1 LSQIEQGT
9 VVTYRTGQAL
19 LAEFEASGAEQS
31 FEEIVRLYAGMVYS
45 VCQQVTKNAHDAEDA
60 AQATFLAL
68 LRATIRD
75 GAAVASWLHSVA
87 VRVSLSA
94 RREAGRRRVRE
105 RAAAVP
111 EATRPREPD
120 DWDDTMVA
128 VHREVALLPDALLD
142 PATYFF
148 PAGLVLGFNEKV
160 DWLEAYRTFVESS
173 ADPYAD
179 ARLAWT
185 LLRNTE
191 ALDFQWESEQTAAV
205 QTLQAVLLAPKDE
218 GFATRLLHGSV
229 IAPGTGRSLPFSYRL
244 QPDAAPIVYVLPGLG
259 SHRLGSSAVAL
270 AELAWER
277 GFSVVVISNA
287 LNFEFMSCASSVPVP
302 GHAPI
307 DARDVY
313 DVLDAV
319 DRQLDGEFPGRI
331 TKRVLMGYSL
341 GAFHAFFI
349 AAAEQEPGNQRVR
362 FDRYLTLDAPVSLME
377 GLRQLDGFYDAPL
390 VYPPEQRDTEVRR
403 ILYKAVTVGKHL
415 LAERERYSRSE
426 VARSGADASW
436 LSGLEVPL
444 TDLEARFLIGLAFR
458 RTLRELIWTS
468 QQRQDLGVLRT
479 PRRSLV
485 RNPAYEE
492 IGDYSYEEYLY
503 AFVFPYLRDRGIVDS
518 AEELVAANDLHSLE
532 AALRANG
539 RIRHFANSNDF
550 LTTDDDEAW
559 LVDVLGREHVKFFPE
574 GGHLGN
580 LHRPEVQAQIMDA
593 IADLLP
599 SEAPAQ

>member
-1 LSQIEQGT
+1 MCIASSSLAGYASTSEFRLEPGLPRRLVTNLLQGHFRTAGSETARFAINTT
-9 VVTYRTGQAL
+9 VGVLGFFDPATGWGY
-19 LAEFEASGAEQS
+19 EASSGDFGLVFAS
-31 FEEIVRLYAGMVYS
+31 WGWIPSTYLVLPLAGPGS
-45 VCQQVTKNAHDAEDA
+45 V
-60 AQATFLAL
+60 
-68 LRATIRD
+68 RD
-75 GAAVASWLHSVA
+75 G
-87 VRVSLSA
+87 
-94 RREAGRRRVRE
+94 
-105 RAAAVP
+105 
-111 EATRPREPD
+111 
-120 DWDDTMVA
+120 
-128 VHREVALLPDALLD
+128 VALVPDALLD

-160 DWLEAYRTFVESS
+160 DWLDAYRAFVENS

-185 LLRNTE
+185 LLRNSE
-191 ALDFQWESEQTAAV
+191 ALEFEWEKEDTAAV
-205 QTLQAVLLAPKDE
+205 QTLQSVLLAPKDE
-218 GFATRLLHGSV
+218 AFATRLFTGSV
-229 IAPGTGRSLPFSYRL
+229 IAPGTARSLDFSYRL
-244 QPDAAPIVYVLPGLG
+244 QPSAAPIVYVLPGLG
-259 SHRLGSSAVAL
+259 THRLGGSAVAL
-270 AELAWER
+270 AELAWDR
-277 GFSVVVISNA
+277 GFSVAVLSNG
-287 LNFEFMSCASSVPVP
+287 LNFEFASRASSLPVP

-307 DARDVY
+307 DARDVH

-319 DRQLDGEFPGRI
+319 DRWLAGEFPGRI
-331 TKRVLMGYSL
+331 TTRVLMGYSL
-341 GAFHAFFI
+341 GAFHTFFI

-377 GLRQLDGFYDAPL
+377 GLRQLDGFYNAPL

-403 ILYKAVTVGKHL
+403 ILYKAVTVGKQL

-426 VARSGADASW
+426 VARSGAEGSW

-458 RTLRELIWTS
+458 RTLNELIWTS
-468 QQRQDLGVLRT
+468 QQREDLGVLRT

-503 AFVFPYLRDRGIVDS
+503 AFVLPCLRDRGVVDS
-518 AEELVAANDLHSLE
+518 AEELVAANDLRSLE

-550 LTTDDDEAW
+550 LTSDDDEGW
-559 LVDVLGREHVKFFPE
+559 LVDVLGREHVQFFPE

-580 LHRPEVQAQIMDA
+580 LHRPEVQARIIDA

-599 SEAPAQ
+599 AQAAAQ